1 MALLAIVPY
10 KVTFAEGGTIAM
22 ELKRLGQTEV
32 MIPEIGLG
40 AWKYRGGT
48 EPLRRGVEL
57 GAFLIDTAEIYG
69 TEGVVGQAINDIRGQ
84 VFLASKVSGQHLRYD
99 EVMRAAENSLR
110 RLNVDCIDLYQVHWP
125 NAQVPIRETMRAMEA
140 LVDSGQ
146 VRYIGVSNFSAAA
159 LRDAQAVMEHHPIV
173 SNQVLY
179 NLNRREIERDL
190 LPYCQEQHITIIAY
204 TPLDDGR
211 LARRQR
217 LRRRNGIKVLEQIA
231 AEVDKS
237 MAQVALNWCTA
248 SPNVIA
254 IPKSDRIERVA
265 ENCQA
270 SGWRLAPDQIQR
282 LNTAF

>member
-1 MALLAIVPY
+1 
-10 KVTFAEGGTIAM
+10 M

-69 TEGVVGQAINDIRGQ
+69 TEDIVGQAICDIRDQ
-84 VFLASKVSGQHLRYD
+84 VFLASKVSGRHLRYD
-99 EVMRAAENSLR
+99 EVMRAAENSLS
-110 RLNVDCIDLYQVHWP
+110 RLKVDYIDLYQVHWP
-125 NAQVPIRETMRAMEA
+125 NAQVPIRETMQAMET
-140 LVDSGQ
+140 LVDGGQ
-146 VRYIGVSNFSAAA
+146 AKYIGVSNFSAAE

-179 NLNRREIERDL
+179 NLNRRQIERDL
-190 LPYCQEQHITIIAY
+190 LPYCQEQNITVIAY

-217 LRRRNGIKVLEQIA
+217 LRGRNGTKALEQIA
-231 AEVDKS
+231 AEADKS

-248 SPNVIA
+248 RPNVIA
-254 IPKSDRIERVA
+254 IPKSDRTERVT

-270 SGWRLAPDQIQR
+270 SGWRLTPEQIQR
-282 LNTAF
+282 LNVAF